1 MTWHYFESLSVFWRL
16 KSRPETQICQGQSP
30 VLWALMRDWPVCGV
44 CNYAERGEL
53 CQTST
58 DTALKSDFSDDIL
71 GLIKT
76 CGH

>member
-1 MTWHYFESLSVFWRL
+1 M
-16 KSRPETQICQGQSP
+16 
-30 VLWALMRDWPVCGV
+30 CGV